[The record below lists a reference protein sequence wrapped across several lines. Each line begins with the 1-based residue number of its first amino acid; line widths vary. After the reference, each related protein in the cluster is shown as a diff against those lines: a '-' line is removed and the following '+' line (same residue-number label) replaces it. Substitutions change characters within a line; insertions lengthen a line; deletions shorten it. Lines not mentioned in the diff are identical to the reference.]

1 MTPQQEH
8 RKWARE
14 LERAHKRENAWRQE
28 GEKIVRMYRA
38 EEKKA
43 NAFNI
48 LWSNTETLRPAL
60 YSDVPRPDVRRRFKD
75 ADPVGKIVS
84 EVTSRALQVALDGD
98 RFDGAMRRSV
108 LDALLPGRGVS
119 RIRYVPSLSQVGVT
133 EETHEEGAEEP
144 THEAHEG
151 NTEELEYEQ
160 AIVEHVD
167 WQDFRRATVAY
178 GTGCSGSHF
187 VAG

>member
-8 RKWARE
+8 RKWERE

-60 YSDVPRPDVRRRFKD
+60 
-75 ADPVGKIVS
+75 
-84 EVTSRALQVALDGD
+84 
-98 RFDGAMRRSV
+98 
-108 LDALLPGRGVS
+108 
-119 RIRYVPSLSQVGVT
+119 
-133 EETHEEGAEEP
+133 
-144 THEAHEG
+144 
-151 NTEELEYEQ
+151 
-160 AIVEHVD
+160 
-167 WQDFRRATVAY
+167 
-178 GTGCSGSHF
+178 
-187 VAG
+187 